1 MMLHGVALGEGPPV
15 VLLHGLFGQARNFG
29 AVQRR
34 ISRRR
39 RVIALDLRNHGAS
52 PHGAGMSYAA
62 MAADVVETLGA
73 IAALPCALI
82 GHSMGGKVAMA
93 VALTRPDA
101 VARVLVAD
109 IAPVESPPRFAPIIA
124 AMRRMDLREGMTRA
138 EADAA
143 LVAAVP
149 DAAMRGFL
157 LQNMRFGGLPAWKVG
172 LAEIE
177 AGLGDILGWP
187 DFGTAYGG
195 PALFLG
201 GARSDYILPA
211 HRPVIRGLFP
221 NARLAVLRDAGHWL
235 HADNPEGFIGV
246 VEAFL
251 AAYPAADSVVGPPR
265 EG

>member
-1 MMLHGVALGEGPPV
+1 MILQGVSMGEGPPV
-15 VLLHGLFGQARNFG
+15 VILHGLFGQARNFG

-34 ISRRR
+34 ISAAR

-73 IAALPCALI
+73 MGALPCALI

-93 VALTRPDA
+93 VALTRPEA
-101 VARVLVAD
+101 VARLMVAD
-109 IAPVESPPRFAPIIA
+109 IAPAPSPPRFAPIIA
-124 AMRRMDLREGMTRA
+124 AMRAMTPHDGMTRA

-143 LVAAVP
+143 LADSVP

-157 LQNMRFGGLPAWKVG
+157 LQNMRFGGVPAWKVG

-177 AGLGDILGWP
+177 AGLDDILGWP
-187 DFGTAYGG
+187 EFGAVYDG

-201 GARSDYILPA
+201 GARSDYILPE
-211 HRPVIRGLFP
+211 HRPLIRGLFP
-221 NARLAVLRDAGHWL
+221 RARMAVLRDAGHWL
-235 HADNPEGFIGV
+235 HADNPEGFIAV

-251 AAYPAADSVVGPPR
+251 AANPVVASN
-265 EG
+265 EGR

>member
-15 VLLHGLFGQARNFG
+15 VVLHGLFGQARNFG

-34 ISRRR
+34 IAAGR

-52 PHGAGMSYAA
+52 PHAAGMSYAA

-73 IAALPCALI
+73 MGALPCAVI

-93 VALTRPDA
+93 AALTRPAA
-101 VARVLVAD
+101 VARLMVAD
-109 IAPVESPPRFAPIIA
+109 IAPAPSPPRFAPIIA
-124 AMRRMDLREGMTRA
+124 AMRGMALREGMTRA
-138 EADAA
+138 DADAA
-143 LVAAVP
+143 LAGAVP
-149 DAAMRGFL
+149 EAGMRGFL
-157 LQNMRFGGLPAWKVG
+157 LQNMRFGGMPAWKVG
-172 LAEIE
+172 LGEIE

-187 DFGTAYGG
+187 EFGAVYEG

-201 GARSDYILPA
+201 GARSDYIAPE
-211 HRPVIRGLFP
+211 HRPAIRALFP
-221 NARLAVLRDAGHWL
+221 QARLAVLRDAGHWL

-251 AAYPAADSVVGPPR
+251 ATYGAADPVVGSTQER
-265 EG
+265 